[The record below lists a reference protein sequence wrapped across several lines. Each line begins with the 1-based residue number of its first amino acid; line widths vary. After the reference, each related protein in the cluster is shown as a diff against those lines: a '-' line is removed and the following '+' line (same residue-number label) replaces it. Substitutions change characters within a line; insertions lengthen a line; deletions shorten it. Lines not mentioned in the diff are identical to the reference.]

1 MRKRERSVRGVWANS
16 EYMADVFVG
25 DE

>member
-1 MRKRERSVRGVWANS
+1 MRKREGSVRGVWANS